1 MLDKVERSRS
11 ASNGTPTCAPARTY
25 AYTPRTRAPTHAQSI
40 ITCMSSTRVCAHVQ
54 AAEISCVTRATAC
67 TRAPTPTYMEELHSS
82 KHSVHKDGTGF
93 ASVLV
98 TTHGVFFALLCF
110 ALRCVKVRC
119 CDLLSRVQFDA
130 DTWSTRSMWMFSVWE
145 CAQLPPRDAR
155 RSMAVLRHCSVRPS
169 AAQSCAARRCR
180 RLRALPHGQSDLSP
194 SRPLARTAGRSSM
207 AAGRSSMACTAR
219 SFRFALAFIFWT
231 MNRRPLQRH
240 SFARPRGLRLPA
252 SSQRA

>member
-1 MLDKVERSRS
+1 MLDKVERPRS

-40 ITCMSSTRVCAHVQ
+40 ITRMSSTRVCAHAQ

-98 TTHGVFFALLCF
+98 TTHCVFFALLCF
-110 ALRCVKVRC
+110 ALRCVKVRCVATCC

-145 CAQLPPRDAR
+145 CAQLPPTGHPSIDGSALTLLSQSVCGAKLR
-155 RSMAVLRHCSVRPS
+155 RPALPS
-169 AAQSCAARRCR
+169 AACIAAR
-180 RLRALPHGQSDLSP
+180 PI
-194 SRPLARTAGRSSM
+194 RPVTVTA
-207 AAGRSSMACTAR
+207 AR
-219 SFRFALAFIFWT
+219 S
-231 MNRRPLQRH
+231 H
-240 SFARPRGLRLPA
+240 C
-252 SSQRA
+252 RAI

>member
-40 ITCMSSTRVCAHVQ
+40 ITRMSSTRVCAHVQ

-145 CAQLPPRDAR
+145 CAQLPPTGHPSNRWQCSDTAQ
-155 RSMAVLRHCSVRPS
+155 SVRLRRK
-169 AAQSCAARRCR
+169 AAPPGAAVGCVRSGTANPTCHRHGR
-180 RLRALPHGQSDLSP
+180 SLALPGDLAWPAPHGH
-194 SRPLARTAGRSSM
+194 
-207 AAGRSSMACTAR
+207 
-219 SFRFALAFIFWT
+219 FASHW
-231 MNRRPLQRH
+231 
-240 SFARPRGLRLPA
+240 RLF
-252 SSQRA
+252 SGQ